1 MCYDKNVTPKYQ
13 GVSNSYHTRRNN
25 PMNRIINRLSIA
37 LYLAMNHKKAR
48 KFV

>member
-1 MCYDKNVTPKYQ
+1 
-13 GVSNSYHTRRNN
+13 
-25 PMNRIINRLSIA
+25 MNKIINRLSIAFYLIMSALQCFEQLVAFRLSIA